1 MMLITQATVTV
12 VTIYFFYRVLT
23 APDREEPD
31 SYSDNDQE
39 WLDGIDNTF
48 NGSGRE
54 FFPPFFLLAMQ
65 AAKARWFS
73 HGSIGPLIAA
83 WL

>member
-1 MMLITQATVTV
+1 MTNSAFWMMLITQATVTV

-39 WLDGIDNTF
+39 
-48 NGSGRE
+48 
-54 FFPPFFLLAMQ
+54 
-65 AAKARWFS
+65 
-73 HGSIGPLIAA
+73 
-83 WL
+83 